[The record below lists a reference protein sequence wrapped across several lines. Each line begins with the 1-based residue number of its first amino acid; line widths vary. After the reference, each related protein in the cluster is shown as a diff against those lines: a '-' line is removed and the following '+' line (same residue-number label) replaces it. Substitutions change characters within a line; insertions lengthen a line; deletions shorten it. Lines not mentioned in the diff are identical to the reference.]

1 MQAASAQ
8 KNATKMGD
16 QGFTGFLNIVDQAT
30 RMSWVNLLRV
40 IGQPDDC
47 LSAAIKM
54 IRAVRQSYY
63 NDPESDRWP
72 VPKMLCVVDG
82 GKEFSQ
88 TFRTGFAAELGP
100 QVEVKW
106 QTVPAGNPNAGAS
119 QVENSNKQASRDDP
133 RGRKHAVRAADQ
145 ISSFSLPAAVRRA
158 KIGVRLRPG
167 G

>member
-1 MQAASAQ
+1 M
-8 KNATKMGD
+8 
-16 QGFTGFLNIVDQAT
+16 
-30 RMSWVNLLRV
+30 
-40 IGQPDDC
+40 
-47 LSAAIKM
+47 SAAIKM

-106 QTVPAGNPNAGAS
+106 QTVPAGNPNAGAGQTYRRWGLTS
-119 QVENSNKQASRDDP
+119 ASP
-133 RGRKHAVRAADQ
+133 RGGADGEAGAAGGAESSGEGALYPPQGGVVASKKCAV
-145 ISSFSLPAAVRRA
+145 II
-158 KIGVRLRPG
+158 IGWGLLLGRSYS
-167 G
+167 